1 MSEKRAV
8 ADEVI
13 NGFKEVGFIYLD
25 QHGIPDA
32 TVKNV
37 FDKVGTIGEMITSV
51 FVHFDSSSLN
61 ILLNLIE
68 RGVLP
73 ASHRSEGMF
82 NAQCRAR
89 RATQP

>member
-1 MSEKRAV
+1 MSEKRDV

-37 FDKVGTIGEMITSV
+37 FDKVSTIAELIAFA
-51 FVHFDSSSLN
+51 FVRFNSSSSN
-61 ILLNLIE
+61 ILCKL
-68 RGVLP
+68 
-73 ASHRSEGMF
+73 
-82 NAQCRAR
+82 
-89 RATQP
+89 